1 MTYILL
7 RVTGAHAWA
16 TVTGPLT
23 SGMVGIPITIEYD
36 AAWDGLTKN
45 LVCRC
50 SEWGADSAE
59 QRTIL
64 NVGETAVVAHEVMK
78 AGMYL
83 YLGIEGR
90 SADGTLVIPTTWAR
104 CGEIQCG
111 ANAGTEVSTD
121 PTLPVWEQLQTQL
134 GQLQQDVVTK
144 EQMVGIMD
152 SVQSATQ
159 AAAISAGRAE
169 AAAKREEEAAADQ
182 DSRIAP
188 HIGANG
194 NWFVGDTD
202 TGVKAAG
209 EDGYTPVKGVDYFTE
224 DEAQEIAELAAGMVD
239 VPGGTEVIRAN
250 ELLASGSV
258 AAGSSGFVE
267 TGMTWGQLK
276 EYSEFVLMI
285 ASVGGNT
292 NFPNNS
298 DGFRIRTATN
308 GEYWGLP
315 PLGTLDKN
323 YSGAVVRVR
332 FIDDEKTIYN
342 ISAEYNTA
350 YQVKSSVAYSDASML
365 NYRSTGFYGSIYGG
379 MGYVDLTAH
388 SAGAPDDSPV
398 VLYFNTATTCEYE
411 WKAIG
416 VFR

>member
-1 MTYILL
+1 MTNILL
-7 RVTGAHAWA
+7 CVTGAQAWA

-50 SEWGADSAE
+50 SEWGTDSAE

-104 CGEIQCG
+104 CAEIQCG

-169 AAAKREEEAAADQ
+169 AAAKRAEEAA
-182 DSRIAP
+182 
-188 HIGANG
+188 
-194 NWFVGDTD
+194 
-202 TGVKAAG
+202 TG
-209 EDGYTPVKGVDYFTE
+209 
-224 DEAQEIAELAAGMVD
+224 
-239 VPGGTEVIRAN
+239 GGTARWVKRAEATVTEEETRRIKFDADLDGN
-250 ELLASGSV
+250 PLNIDKTHRWVVESGNV
-258 AAGSSGFVE
+258 
-267 TGMTWGQLK
+267 
-276 EYSEFVLMI
+276 
-285 ASVGGNT
+285 
-292 NFPNNS
+292 
-298 DGFRIRTATN
+298 
-308 GEYWGLP
+308 
-315 PLGTLDKN
+315 N
-323 YSGAVVRVR
+323 YSA
-332 FIDDEKTIYN
+332 N
-342 ISAEYNTA
+342 
-350 YQVKSSVAYSDASML
+350 
-365 NYRSTGFYGSIYGG
+365 
-379 MGYVDLTAH
+379 GYVDLQVNRNWNGGTTDSVACRVSVYTGANH
-388 SAGAPDDSPV
+388 LSYSVQRFPTGALMIQTLCADPSAQNQRIAGRMVTEDTSYDGENISIIS
-398 VLYFNTATTCEYE
+398 LLCKSGTYFNVGSTFAVWEE
-411 WKAIG
+411 
-416 VFR
+416 VFE